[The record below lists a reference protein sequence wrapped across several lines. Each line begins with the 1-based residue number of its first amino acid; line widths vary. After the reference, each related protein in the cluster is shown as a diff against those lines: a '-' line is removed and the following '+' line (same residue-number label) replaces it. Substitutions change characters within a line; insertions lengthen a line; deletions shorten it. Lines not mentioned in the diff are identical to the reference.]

1 MASAEVATLFLDP
14 ELRIKRYTP
23 ATAAI
28 FNIMPSDRGRPIS
41 HLTHNMEYPELEKDA
56 LGILSSPT
64 PIEREVRG
72 QKDEWYLVRLRPY
85 RTVEDKVDGVVI
97 TIVDIT
103 PIKKAEESLRK
114 MAAELEERVKQ
125 RTEEVNEANQKL
137 SQTRD
142 QFYALFHANPIPT
155 ALTRLDNALFLDV
168 NDAYLQYYEVE
179 RQHVIGHTAEELD
192 LPLTPDQQAQVLA
205 RLLEEGIIRDLEL
218 RIEHP
223 SLGPRTILLSLQPIK
238 FEGAEAVI
246 ATSTDITER
255 VHAEQQ
261 VRAVASN
268 LTASDQTERHR
279 ISRILH
285 DDLQQHIF
293 AVKMQLTFL
302 AEAIEKNDFEGLKL
316 DLNQLDKWLTQ
327 AIATTR
333 QLSVDLSPP
342 ILHGEGLAEAVIWLA
357 AQMKEQYGLEV
368 GVHTNGVNPSFEEDV
383 RILVF
388 QSVRELLFNVVKHS
402 GALKANLT
410 FEQMDGK
417 ANIIVSD
424 GGKGFESEEMMGDRK
439 TAHGLS
445 RMRDR
450 LFLLGCT
457 LKVKS
462 QPNKGTDITIE
473 APIKDRMD

>member
-1 MASAEVATLFLDP
+1 
-14 ELRIKRYTP
+14 
-23 ATAAI
+23 
-28 FNIMPSDRGRPIS
+28 
-41 HLTHNMEYPELEKDA
+41 
-56 LGILSSPT
+56 
-64 PIEREVRG
+64 
-72 QKDEWYLVRLRPY
+72 
-85 RTVEDKVDGVVI
+85 
-97 TIVDIT
+97 
-103 PIKKAEESLRK
+103 
-114 MAAELEERVKQ
+114 
-125 RTEEVNEANQKL
+125 
-137 SQTRD
+137 
-142 QFYALFHANPIPT
+142 NPIPT
-155 ALTRLDNALFLDV
+155 ALTRLDNALFLDI

-223 SLGPRTILLSLQPIK
+223 SLGPRTILLSLQPIM

-402 GALKANLT
+402 GTLKANLT

-473 APIKDRMD
+473 APIKDMMD